1 MNLTKKHLSAI
12 LKKELKLSVDISDSL
27 VDEFFQAIKMTLRS
41 QKNLKLSGFGS
52 FETFVTKERMGRNP
66 KSMENFNIPCQNKV
80 GFTAKSP
87 RWAIAYKFK
96 AQEALTRIRDV
107 TFQVGRTGTI
117 TPVAE
122 LDKAESK

>member
-52 FETFVTKERMGRNP
+52 FETFTTKERIGRNP
-66 KSMENFNIPCQNKV
+66 KTMEIYKISSQSKV
-80 GFTAKSP
+80 RFSPTSKAK
-87 RWAIAYKFK
+87 YF
-96 AQEALTRIRDV
+96 LN
-107 TFQVGRTGTI
+107 
-117 TPVAE
+117 
-122 LDKAESK
+122 